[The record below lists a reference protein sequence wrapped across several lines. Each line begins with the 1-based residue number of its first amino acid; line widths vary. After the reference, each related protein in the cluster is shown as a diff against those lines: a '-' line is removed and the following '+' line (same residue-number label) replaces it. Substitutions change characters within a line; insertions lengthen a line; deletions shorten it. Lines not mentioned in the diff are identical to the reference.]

1 MNKYSKWFAGILAI
15 SAFALQSCL
24 DFDTTGDEFSA
35 TQKNTNKVSRRG
47 KVDSLNYRAK
57 FTADEVKQAA
67 EKMSDVIAAG
77 LSAQYSMRGG
87 KKGEKPGTHAYQ
99 FQYGLGADLYA
110 QYGVIPHTNFPY
122 SKVTITSTY
131 NISDRFYGGAMG
143 SFNEVST
150 QMVPLLNHEAI
161 DTIPELKAIY
171 LLLYD
176 YSAVEVANVYGPFPY
191 QDIKTNVQS
200 APFEYQS
207 LETIYNKAV
216 DNIDSI
222 VACLNYF
229 ETKPND
235 YKDALREIL
244 KRNMHVTSDYKT
256 GFQTL
261 NNFVRFANSL
271 KLRMAMHI
279 VKVNPTLA
287 QRWAEE
293 AVKAGVIEEYSQE
306 VCINTAAEGIS
317 HPLVDASEVWHDSRI
332 SASWVSIL
340 KSLNHPYLKYLFK
353 KNDGDIVNTVTKEV
367 TPANSDVIGI
377 RSGVMPG
384 EGQDYS
390 GNQFIAFSAINP
402 EVANSMPLYLMK
414 LSEVCF
420 LRAEG
425 ALRGWSMG
433 GTAKDF
439 YEKGILA
446 GNCEDREQ
454 FYTDGNNPNPYA
466 AGIAAYMQQENATQY
481 TYKDPTGES
490 EPIESLTKIG
500 VKWNEDDSKEV
511 KLEKIIT
518 QKYIAG
524 YPESFEAWVDLRR
537 TGYPRLFEVLNADES
552 DGSLSQGDIIR
563 RLPFPSR
570 TDPATQTDI
579 QSTGL
584 NALGGPD
591 RVGTRLWWDVKD
603 ASNF

>member
-1 MNKYSKWFAGILAI
+1 MNRYSKWFVGVMALL
-15 SAFALQSCL
+15 SLTLQSCL

-47 KVDSLNYRAK
+47 KVDSLNYRTK
-57 FTADEVKQAA
+57 FTGEDVKRAA
-67 EKMSDVIAAG
+67 NKMSDVIAAG
-77 LSAQYSMRGG
+77 LSAQYAMRGG
-87 KKGEKPGTHAYQ
+87 KEGKKPVTHAYQ
-99 FQYGLGADLYA
+99 YQYGLGADLYA

-122 SKVTITSTY
+122 SKVTITSAY

-150 QMVPLLNHEAI
+150 QMVPLLNHESI

-171 LLLYD
+171 LLLYN

-191 QDIKTNVQS
+191 QDIKTNAQT

-222 VACLNYF
+222 VACLNYY
-229 ETKPND
+229 ETKPEE
-235 YKDALREIL
+235 YKEALRDIL
-244 KRNMHVTSDYKT
+244 KQNMHVTGDYKT
-256 GFQTL
+256 GFSNL
-261 NNFVRFANSL
+261 NTFVRFANSL

-287 QRWAEE
+287 KRWAEE
-293 AVKAGVIEEYSQE
+293 AVKGGVIEEYSQE
-306 VCINTAAEGIS
+306 VCINTAAEGIA
-317 HPLVDASEVWHDSRI
+317 HPLLEASQSWHDTRI
-332 SASWVSIL
+332 TASWVSIL
-340 KSLNHPYLKYLFK
+340 KSLNHPYLKYLFL
-353 KNDGDIVNTVTKEV
+353 KNDADIVNAKTKEV
-367 TPANSDVIGI
+367 TPANTDVIGI
-377 RSGVMPG
+377 RSGVTPG
-384 EGQDYS
+384 EGQDYA

-402 EVANSMPLYLMK
+402 EAAHSMPLYLMK

-433 GTAKDF
+433 GTAKEF

-446 GNCEDREQ
+446 GSCEDREQ
-454 FYTDGNNPNPYA
+454 FYTDANNQNPYD
-466 AGIAAYMQQENATQY
+466 AGMAEYMQQESATPY

-537 TGYPRLFEVLNADES
+537 TGYPRLFDVLQADEA
-552 DGSLSQGDIIR
+552 DGSLNDGDIIR
-563 RLPFPSR
+563 RLPFPGR
-570 TDPATQTDI
+570 TDPATQADI
-579 QSTGL
+579 KATGL
-584 NALGGPD
+584 GALGGPD
-591 RVGTRLWWDVKD
+591 FVGTRLWWDVKGTP
-603 ASNF
+603 NF